1 MENTTPSDLNTILRR
16 WREEVGA
23 SGTLGRQDLD
33 ELESHLRDS
42 VQNLEQ
48 GGLSAEE
55 AFHVASRRLGTAG
68 GLVAEFA
75 KVNWQE
81 VWMTRLLWMVAG
93 IILAHAL
100 DSLLGISAN
109 LAVSASSSLALKGQF
124 LGMVGVG
131 ARWLTVVVAAGVV
144 WRLIGKHALST
155 HKTNAPSA
163 RHPMRTTLLVIG
175 CLMLGAVLSFAT
187 QVLVLRHHSPSDL
200 GTLTLWRSYD
210 RLLMPLIVW
219 PGLLF
224 LLLRR
229 RAGGPG
235 KDSWVPV
242 PRTGPGNPSR

>member
-1 MENTTPSDLNTILRR
+1 MENTTPNGLSTILRR

-42 VQNLEQ
+42 IQVLEQ
-48 GGLSAEE
+48 GGLSVEE
-55 AFHVASRRLGTAG
+55 AFLVARRRLGEAG

-75 KVNWQE
+75 KVNRQE
-81 VWMTRLLWMVAG
+81 IWLTRLIWIVAG
-93 IILAHAL
+93 ILLAHAL
-100 DSLLGISAN
+100 DSLQGISAN
-109 LAVSASSSLALKGQF
+109 LAVAASSSLALKGQW

-144 WRLIGKHALST
+144 WRLIGEHARSA
-155 HKTNAPSA
+155 HETNAPGA
-163 RHPMRTTLLVIG
+163 RRPMRITLLVMG
-175 CLMLGAVLSFAT
+175 CLVLGTVLSSAT
-187 QVLVLRHHSPSDL
+187 QVLVIRQNGPLEL
-200 GTLTLWRSYD
+200 GTMFIWRTFD
-210 RLLMPLIVW
+210 KLLMPLIVW

-235 KDSWVPV
+235 KDSWLSA
-242 PRTGPGNPSR
+242 PRTGPGIPSR